1 MKDQGTVIAL
11 DRRQARMLRLVKQG
25 RRMGFE
31 SILPVVG
38 DALVPPLKGPVSLV
52 LLDAPCSGLGVLR
65 RHPEGR
71 WLKGPEIILR
81 HAELQVSL
89 LNALAG
95 WVVEEGVLIYSVCS
109 FEPEETTDL
118 VARWLADHDS
128 WMVEDARP
136 YLPEAA
142 HRWVTRD
149 GAMCIVPEAGGPDG
163 FYAIR
168 LRRKR

>member
-11 DRRQARMLRLVKQG
+11 DRRHARILRLVKQG

-38 DALVPPLKGPVSLV
+38 DALAPPLKGPVSLV